1 MPAKNIIKR
10 FTPETF
16 YHIYNRGVEKRIIF
30 HDDQDRKKFL
40 NLFDRYLNENNDE
53 VDQNNI
59 RYPKFGNQIQIHSYA
74 LMDNHFH
81 LLIKTGT
88 SAYYISEFMKSICGS
103 YTQYFNK
110 RYERIGPLYQGKYK
124 ALPVLD
130 EQHLLTECKY
140 INLNPKNDIQKYFS
154 SLYIYLGLRP
164 AQNWMT
170 TEDIF
175 NLVPLEEFAGL
186 LYPQKDLDTQAIA

>member
-10 FTPETF
+10 FYSGTF

-59 RYPKFGNQIQIHSYA
+59 RYPKFGDQIQIHSYA

-81 LLIKTGT
+81 LLIKTGHPH
-88 SAYYISEFMKSICGS
+88 IHI
-103 YTQYFNK
+103 
-110 RYERIGPLYQGKYK
+110 RIHENPYV
-124 ALPVLD
+124 VLI
-130 EQHLLTECKY
+130 LNILT
-140 INLNPKNDIQKYFS
+140 
-154 SLYIYLGLRP
+154 
-164 AQNWMT
+164 
-170 TEDIF
+170 
-175 NLVPLEEFAGL
+175 
-186 LYPQKDLDTQAIA
+186 KDMSV